1 MRDFFADK
9 EIDLAII
16 KEEDGFVHFYFSMH
30 GKNFT
35 DIRVEKEKAEA
46 VAREILGD
54 KTKKY

>member
-9 EIDLAII
+9 EMDLAII
-16 KEEDGFVHFYFSMH
+16 KEEDSFVHFYFSMH

-46 VAREILGD
+46 VAREILG
-54 KTKKY
+54 KKKKKY